1 MDSFNLARNVA
12 HECAC
17 YREEYKRE
25 KNAFGFMM
33 HSFLRFGEIIL
44 VIIDIDE
51 ISTFCE
57 RIAKRNFEDY
67 QTKMEEFPVTE
78 KYSEGIVFEG
88 IMKHYIAHFIET
100 VKDAERKGYDWDV
113 INRMLRFEI
122 SQERF
127 QELKENFTGAGTT

>member
-1 MDSFNLARNVA
+1 
-12 HECAC
+12 
-17 YREEYKRE
+17 
-25 KNAFGFMM
+25 
-33 HSFLRFGEIIL
+33 
-44 VIIDIDE
+44 
-51 ISTFCE
+51 
-57 RIAKRNFEDY
+57 
-67 QTKMEEFPVTE
+67 MEEFPVTE

-88 IMKHYIAHFIET
+88 IMKHYIVHFIET